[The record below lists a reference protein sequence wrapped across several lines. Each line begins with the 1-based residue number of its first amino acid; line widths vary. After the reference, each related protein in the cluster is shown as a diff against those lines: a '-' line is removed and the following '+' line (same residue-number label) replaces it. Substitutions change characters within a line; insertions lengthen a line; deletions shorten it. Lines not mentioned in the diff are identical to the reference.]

1 MASPHVFSRGG
12 AERVRIDH
20 GHGAQLVDVEG
31 RSYLDAAG
39 GAVVVGI
46 GHGRTEV
53 VEAAAAQASRVAYV
67 HGSSFSS
74 EVLEEYA
81 DTLAPLLPLD
91 DPRIY
96 PVSGGSEAVESAL
109 KMARAYHLAR
119 GEDRDVVI
127 GRQGSYHGNTRGA
140 LSVSGRAGLRRP
152 YLPWLTGFAHTSTPY
167 EYRCPYPDTHP
178 GGCAQRHAEALEQ
191 QIQELGPGRVAAF
204 IAEPISGAGLGACVP
219 PDDYW
224 PAIAEVC
231 RRHGV
236 LVIADEVMTGF
247 GRTGTWFASEHF
259 GLRPDLLTAG
269 KGTAS
274 GYWPLG
280 LAVVSG
286 PVHETLREGG
296 FVHGFTYSHHVVGA
310 ATGLAVLRVL
320 ERERLVEASARQ
332 GERLHAALRREL
344 EGVPGIG
351 DVRGRGL
358 LQGVELVA
366 DPETREPFEREE
378 RVIERVLEAC
388 REHDVL
394 VYPGNGC
401 ADGRRGDLLL
411 LGPPFVVT
419 DGEVDRIAAGVA
431 AGIRDVLGQGPVGA
445 AG

>member
-1 MASPHVFSRGG
+1 MASAHVFSRGG
-12 AERVRIDH
+12 AERVRVDH
-20 GHGAQLVDVEG
+20 GRGAELVDVEG
-31 RSYLDAAG
+31 RRYLDAAG

-46 GHGRTEV
+46 GHGVTEV

-67 HGSSFSS
+67 HGSAFSS

-81 DTLAPLLPLD
+81 DALGPLLPLE

-127 GRQGSYHGNTRGA
+127 GRHGSYHGNTRGA
-140 LSVSGRAGLRRP
+140 LSVSGRQGLRQP
-152 YLPWLTGFAHTSTPY
+152 YLPWLTGVAHTSTPY
-167 EYRCPYPDTHP
+167 EYRCPFPEAHPD
-178 GGCAQRHAEALEQ
+178 GCARRHAEALEAE
-191 QIQELGPGRVAAF
+191 IQGLGPARVAAF
-204 IAEPISGAGLGACVP
+204 VAEPISGAGLGACVP

-231 RRHGV
+231 ARHGV
-236 LVIADEVMTGF
+236 LVVADEVMTGF
-247 GRTGTWFASEHF
+247 GRTGAWFGGDHF
-259 GLRPDLLTAG
+259 GLRPDLLVAG

-280 LAVVSG
+280 LAVASG
-286 PVHETLREGG
+286 AVHDTLREGG

-320 ERERLVEASARQ
+320 QREGLVEASARQ

-344 EGVPGIG
+344 ADVRVVG

-358 LQGVELVA
+358 LQAVELVA
-366 DPETREPFEREE
+366 DPATREPFERSE
-378 RVIERVLEAC
+378 RVTERVLEAC
-388 REHDVL
+388 REQGVL
-394 VYPGNGC
+394 VYPGTGC

-411 LGPPFVVT
+411 LGPPLVVT
-419 DGEVDRIAAGVA
+419 DDEVDRIAAGVA
-431 AGIRDVLGQGPVGA
+431 QGLRDVLGDVGA
-445 AG
+445 GG